1 MIPGGKSPPD
11 EETQKNYIKYMMETI
26 NNSISVNDEVVYF
39 DIKHQLHNVKNGYAY
54 QKKGNENTKCIRSN
68 SGRRRINIL
77 GTVNAVTKEVFT
89 IVSESNCNKELILLF
104 ITELRK
110 KYTNSKTI
118 HIFIDNASYNRSYD
132 VQDYADELN
141 IVLHYLPSYCPNL
154 NIIERLWRLFIKEAI
169 ENNYHFYYD
178 DFLNYVCDYLSE
190 INNIENHE
198 KLLNLLSLNFEVI
211 NDDLSSKNM

>member
-11 EETQKNYIKYMMETI
+11 EETQINYIKYMMKII
-26 NNSISVNDEVVYF
+26 NNSIYLNDEVFYF

-54 QKKGNENTKCIRSN
+54 QKRGNKNTKCIRSN

-77 GTVNAVTKEVFT
+77 GTVNAVTKEIFT

-110 KYTNSKTI
+110 KYANNKII
-118 HIFIDNASYNRSYD
+118 HIFIDNAPYNRSYD
-132 VQDYADELN
+132 VQDFADDLN
-141 IVLHYLPSYCPNL
+141 IVLHYLPSYSPNL

-169 ENNYHFYYD
+169 ENNYHFNYD
-178 DFLNYVCDYLSE
+178 DFLIYVCDYLSE
-190 INNIENHE
+190 LNSNENYE
-198 KLLNLLSLNFEVI
+198 KLLKLLSLNFEVI
-211 NDDLSSKNM
+211 NDTLN